1 MEALHLEVSKAE
13 ASAVEESQRFSRE
26 MVKATESAKTA
37 CQTLCLA
44 LSDMGARVRGVPSE
58 DASTFDF
65 SEWTKQAGGAVSD
78 CATAYGNCC
87 ARVSA
92 AFTMGLLQQ
101 FGYEHVAEF
110 PNNAKGD
117 WEVSA

>member
-1 MEALHLEVSKAE
+1 MA
-13 ASAVEESQRFSRE
+13 
-26 MVKATESAKTA
+26 KATESAKTA

-44 LSDMGARVRGVPSE
+44 LSDMGVRVRGVPSE
-58 DASTFDF
+58 DASAFDF
-65 SEWTKQAGGAVSD
+65 SEWTQQAGSAVPD

-110 PNNAKGD
+110 PNNVKGD